1 MKMMINVRK
10 IKYARG
16 IKREMSSLITL
27 DCKEKQL
34 RDISPKI
41 KEHVASGKKIKLV
54 NASHIFGL
62 ASGLKSGEITIE
74 GDIGD
79 WLGMLNHGSRIT
91 VNGNAGDYAG
101 DNAWDGEILIKGN
114 AGNAI
119 GLYAYGGALVVH
131 GNVGNGVGQM
141 LKGGTIVV
149 SGNVGDEVGMYMVGG
164 KIIIGG
170 NAGKDLGQTMI
181 RGAIYIAGEPVSL
194 GANTKFEKI
203 SKEDIDYIASIS
215 KKYGINFKSNEF
227 KKIVPLAERP
237 FY

>member
-1 MKMMINVRK
+1 
-10 IKYARG
+10 
-16 IKREMSSLITL
+16 MSAQVTL
-27 DCKEKQL
+27 DCKGKHL
-34 RDISPKI
+34 RDVSPKI
-41 KEHVASGKKIKLV
+41 KENVASGKKIKLV
-54 NASHIFGL
+54 NAGHIFGL

-79 WLGMLNHGSRIT
+79 WLGMMNHGSHIT

-114 AGNAI
+114 AGNGI
-119 GLYAYGGALVVH
+119 GLYSYGGNLVVH
-131 GNVGNGVGQM
+131 GSAGSGMGQM

-149 SGNVGDEVGMYMVGG
+149 GGDVGDEVGMYMVGG

-170 NAGKDLGQTMI
+170 NAGKELGQTMI
-181 RGAIYIAGEPVSL
+181 RGVIYIAGEPVSL
-194 GANTKFEKI
+194 GKNTKLEKI
-203 SKEDIDYIASIS
+203 GKEDIDYIASIS
-215 KKYGINFKSNEF
+215 KKYGFKFKPSDF